1 MGRWRERR
9 GETGVS
15 SARFRAR
22 AGAAAGSAPAV
33 GASEIPVPTPF
44 SRRRAL
50 FVRDCRGKAPSGV
63 SFSPEGEFPQPRRRK
78 TNLRRGFD
86 AGGRVSYGI
95 PSGVHVPAQ
104 FSRRK
109 THFRSSGVRSLS
121 SGVILRRKTHF
132 GTADAFETPAAAT
145 SRPTYHVMRILP
157 IPFTI
162 PVWHCTHK
170 PHERRSAS

>member
-1 MGRWRERR
+1 MGRWRGGRSQNGRKLCMIPGRGPGRR
-9 GETGVS
+9 LG
-15 SARFRAR
+15 ARQRWAR
-22 AGAAAGSAPAV
+22 LR
-33 GASEIPVPTPF
+33 
-44 SRRRAL
+44 SR
-50 FVRDCRGKAPSGV
+50 SGV
-63 SFSPEGEFPQPRRRK
+63 ISSPEGEFPQPQRRK

-162 PVWHCTHK
+162 PVQHCTHK
-170 PHERRSAS
+170 PHERRSASRSTSTVTS